1 MSKEQDEKIE
11 LLSEDVADLPVSEE
25 LAEQAK
31 GGDTFSVNYAAIKF
45 DYKPQK

>member
-1 MSKEQDEKIE
+1 MSNEVNEKVE
-11 LLSEDVADLPVSEE
+11 LLNDEIVDLPISEE
-25 LAEQAK
+25 QADHAK